1 MVQCVHHLIEHLAA
15 RMSEG
20 VVGAVEYPVC
30 PEHLVAVLQNGRPV
44 GYSVHIYLV
53 EVGLRRLVQ
62 VYPIIERGSTVDRP
76 AHTAADEGDE
86 AAGPILAGSSRRA
99 N

>member
-1 MVQCVHHLIEHLAA
+1 
-15 RMSEG
+15 MSVG

-53 EVGLRRLVQ
+53 EVGLRGLVQ
-62 VYPIIERGSTVDRP
+62 VYPIIGRGLTVDHP
-76 AHTAADEGDE
+76 AHTKVVPKNRDDNNR
-86 AAGPILAGSSRRA
+86 PYNLRLATWY
-99 N
+99 